1 MQNITVPLK
10 KISLQLYQHNVNTI
24 NQIYIFPK
32 ILSYS
37 FIYKELLYYRKS
49 EEELKARLKML
60 ELEREETT
68 LKQLEDTSA
77 IRR

>member
-10 KISLQLYQHNVNTI
+10 KICLQLYQHNVKTM
-24 NQIYIFPK
+24 NQVYIFPK